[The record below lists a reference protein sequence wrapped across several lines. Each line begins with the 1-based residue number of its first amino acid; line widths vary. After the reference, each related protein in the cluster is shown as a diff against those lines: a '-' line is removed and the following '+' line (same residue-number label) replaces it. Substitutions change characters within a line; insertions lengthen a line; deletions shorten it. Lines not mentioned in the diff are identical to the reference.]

1 MCLSMFLHAVRQY
14 LLKGRI
20 SITYVLTYETL
31 FIHILY
37 SFWKTGTYFPF
48 QFVWAPNPAV
58 PASFAD
64 FYES

>member
-1 MCLSMFLHAVRQY
+1 MSLNQTKCIPDFAMAGMLIVGIFKENIFYSI
-14 LLKGRI
+14 LK
-20 SITYVLTYETL
+20 S
-31 FIHILY
+31 
-37 SFWKTGTYFPF
+37 GTYFPF